1 MAMTTAHPDLT
12 YQANVCAADRIYA
25 HTGEDYCLLMAEVR
39 HPDDPRIATCA
50 ATVIARLGD
59 RLAEVTRSVQ
69 QLVITEIAEFRDP
82 QQVQLVRDS
91 AEGNVDTI
99 FAAVSHAIAI
109 ERVVPPTA
117 AIEHARRLAQR
128 EVPVTA
134 LVRAYRLG
142 QKAVLDA
149 VLEEVRA
156 ADLEPQLGLDVYGYI
171 AEITFGYVDW
181 MSQEVVVAYQSERDR
196 WLANRNSLRAL
207 RIREVLDGAEI
218 DVDAMTTAIRYPL
231 RRIHL
236 AVVVWCGE
244 SDDDD
249 ELALLERFTHQL
261 GEAIGAREASL
272 FVPVDRLTGWAWMPL
287 PTDASRDAVE
297 RMRVFA
303 KAKKDAPWLAAGN
316 PLPGVEGFR
325 RSHQQAQAARGVA
338 IASGSNTARITAACD
353 HGLSMSALMGANLDQ
368 ARAWVGE
375 VLGPLAGRSDNDER
389 LRATLQVFLRAGS
402 SFTAAAEELHLH
414 PNSVRYRVQRALER
428 RGRPITDD
436 RLDVEGALLLCYW
449 YGAAILN

>member
-1 MAMTTAHPDLT
+1 M
-12 YQANVCAADRIYA
+12 
-25 HTGEDYCLLMAEVR
+25 
-39 HPDDPRIATCA
+39 
-50 ATVIARLGD
+50 
-59 RLAEVTRSVQ
+59 
-69 QLVITEIAEFRDP
+69 
-82 QQVQLVRDS
+82 RDS

-99 FAAVSHAIAI
+99 FSAVSHAIPI
-109 ERVVPPTA
+109 EQVVPPTA

-142 QKAVLDA
+142 HKSVLDA

-156 ADLEPQLGLDVYGYI
+156 ADLELQLSLDVFGYI

-181 MSQEVVVAYQSERDR
+181 MSQQVVVAYQCERDR

-207 RIREVLDGAEI
+207 RVREVLDGAEI

-231 RRIHL
+231 RRVHL
-236 AVVVWCGE
+236 SVVVWCDE
-244 SDDDD
+244 SDGDD

-261 GEAIGAREASL
+261 GETIGAREASL
-272 FVPVDRLTGWAWMPL
+272 FVPVDRLTGWAWIPL
-287 PTDASRDAVE
+287 PSDAAPDALE

-303 KAKKDAPWLAAGN
+303 KAQKDAPWIAAGN

-325 RSHQQAQAARGVA
+325 RSHRQAQSARALA
-338 IASGSNTARITAACD
+338 IVSGSNTARVTAACD
-353 HGLSMSALMGANLDQ
+353 RGLSMSALMGADLDQ

-375 VLGPLAGRSDNDER
+375 VLGPLAGRTDSDER
-389 LRATLQVFLRAGS
+389 LRETLRVFLRTGS

-414 PNSVRYRVQRALER
+414 PNSVKYRVQRAVER

-449 YGAAILN
+449 YGAAILD